1 MKSQCSARV
10 SLTQDDIAATSE
22 GYGQGPTVEG
32 DDAEEEE
39 EEEEVEGV
47 FGGLI
52 FASEVADAE
61 AVKGGTKV
69 VVRSSY

>member
-10 SLTQDDIAATSE
+10 SLTQDDITATSE

-32 DDAEEEE
+32 DDAEE